1 VQYYQRELCGELEKP
16 DAYLEDP
23 QGFEDKHL
31 ACVFDNIFGLEVSW
45 HACVLLRYG
54 I

>member
-23 QGFEDKHL
+23 QALKTT
-31 ACVFDNIFGLEVSW
+31 FGLVCLIIYLVSKFLGML
-45 HACVLLRYG
+45 AFF
-54 I
+54 